1 MNKPKLLSGFRDSL
15 PADMI
20 ERLRLM
26 KIIRDVFESYGF
38 DPIETPSLEYF
49 ETLAGKEGG
58 DSEMLMYDFNDRGD
72 RHIGLIYDL
81 TVPVSRMIA
90 CNQDIAI
97 PFKRYQLQRVWRA
110 DRPQKGRF
118 REFHQCD
125 VDIFGDS
132 EITSDAEIIAVISS
146 ALSAIG
152 FSEFVIKVSSREILH
167 AICRINNVSDE
178 KMRAVIIEIDKLDKI
193 GTDGVLRE
201 LEKLEIKKSAEILE
215 MISCEGT
222 SEQKIEI
229 IKKGISEDEV
239 GISALEQVSEII
251 KLAKLQ
257 MAKVEFDPSLARGQ
271 SYYTGPVFEASLTNM
286 KFGSI
291 AGGGRYDKLVGIFSG
306 RDIPAVGASLG
317 FDRILTAMKE
327 LELTENKES
336 VTDIYI
342 LHFGGTSLEYS
353 LKVAEILRKE
363 NMNVMVGFGTKKMK
377 WQMKYAVNKGVKAIL
392 IIGDEEVEKN
402 IVAVKDT
409 ATREQRQV
417 AFDDLPRVLKEI
429 V

>member
-26 KIIRDVFESYGF
+26 GIIRNVFESYGF

-90 CNQDIAI
+90 CNQDIPI
-97 PFKRYQLQRVWRA
+97 PFKRYQFQRVWRA

-125 VDIFGDS
+125 VDIFGDN
-132 EITSDAEIIAVISS
+132 ETTSDAEIIAVISS

-152 FSEFVIKVSSREILH
+152 FTEFVVKVNSREILH
-167 AICRINNVSDE
+167 GVLRINHVPEE
-178 KMRAVIIEIDKLDKI
+178 KMRSVIIEIDKLDKI
-193 GTDGVLRE
+193 GHDGVLKE
-201 LEKLEIKKSAEILE
+201 LEKLEVKKSAEILE

-222 SEQKIEI
+222 SEEKIEF

-239 GISALEQVSEII
+239 GISALNQVSEII
-251 KLAKLQ
+251 KFAKLQ
-257 MAKVEFDPSLARGQ
+257 RAKVEFDPSLARGQ
-271 SYYTGPVFEASLTNM
+271 SYYTGPVFEASLTNL
-286 KFGSI
+286 KIGSV

-336 VTDIYI
+336 VTDVYI
-342 LHFGGTSLEYS
+342 LHFGGASLEYS

-363 NMNVMVGFGTKKMK
+363 SMNVMVGFGTKKMK
-377 WQMKYAVNKGVKAIL
+377 WQMKYAVSKGVKAIL

-402 IVAVKDT
+402 IIAVKDT
-409 ATREQRQV
+409 ATREQKSV
-417 AFDDLPRVLKEI
+417 AFDELVAVLKEI